1 MPEIEIRPCSTADL
15 PLLLTLDASYTT
27 EHVWQME
34 FRHARERGWVEVA
47 FRRVRLPRSLTVA
60 YPRSQAVL
68 LNGGT
73 SGAHLLVATFGGQV
87 VGYIRLL
94 PESSPGVVW
103 VSDLVVA
110 PYLRRQG
117 VGSGLVLAAAEWAA
131 AGGARA
137 LVMEMQPKNDPA
149 IQFALK
155 LGFEFCGYSD
165 VHYANHEIGLFW
177 RRAL

>member
-1 MPEIEIRPCSTADL
+1 M
-15 PLLLTLDASYTT
+15 
-27 EHVWQME
+27 
-34 FRHARERGWVEVA
+34 
-47 FRRVRLPRSLTVA
+47 
-60 YPRSQAVL
+60 
-68 LNGGT
+68 
-73 SGAHLLVATFGGQV
+73 
-87 VGYIRLL
+87 
-94 PESSPGVVW
+94 
-103 VSDLVVA
+103 
-110 PYLRRQG
+110 
-117 VGSGLVLAAAEWAA
+117 LAAAEWAA